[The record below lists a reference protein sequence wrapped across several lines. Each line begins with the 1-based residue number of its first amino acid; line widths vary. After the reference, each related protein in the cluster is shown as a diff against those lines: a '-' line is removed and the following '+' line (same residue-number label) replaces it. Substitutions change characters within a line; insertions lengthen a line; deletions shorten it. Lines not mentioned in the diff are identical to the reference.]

1 MAASSITPI
10 NPASVANGA
19 GDSYVA
25 SGLNRADVWEHS
37 QTAGCYYKFTSRTDP
52 NGSWLPGST
61 TTSGLELT
69 MFGSVD
75 QSIYPFAASGDA
87 SAASGLSAR
96 QLQQVS
102 YSATVGS
109 GGMGTEGMIYT
120 VSAGVIR
127 RLAIAT
133 DTEYHASWNTT
144 SIWFPTGDNTGFQT
158 DATFAQSMVRN
169 IISFIERGGLAY
181 SPDGTASSVQS
192 TTAQRYFDSSLLA

>member
-1 MAASSITPI
+1 
-10 NPASVANGA
+10 
-19 GDSYVA
+19 
-25 SGLNRADVWEHS
+25 
-37 QTAGCYYKFTSRTDP
+37 
-52 NGSWLPGST
+52 
-61 TTSGLELT
+61 

-102 YSATVGS
+102 YSAIVGS

-133 DTEYHASWNTT
+133 DTEYHTSWNTT

-169 IISFIERGGLAY
+169 IISFIEPGGLTY
-181 SPDGTASSVQS
+181 SPDGTAANAELLSSQS
-192 TTAQRYFDSSLLA
+192 QFDSSLIA